1 MVGLVG
7 LDIHIRPCLPDE
19 VNRDG
24 FFLRVI
30 HGNEVRVRSV
40 HHLFAGA
47 AGQAGLALLPLAQ
60 NCCRQELCQGM
71 LSAPCRAGDKI
82 EMGDMPRCQTPA
94 QILFQL
100 FVAKKSVKGHNG
112 VS

>member
-30 HGNEVRVRSV
+30 HGNEVRVRPV
-40 HHLFAGA
+40 QHLFAGA
-47 AGQAGLALLPLAQ
+47 AG
-60 NCCRQELCQGM
+60 
-71 LSAPCRAGDKI
+71 
-82 EMGDMPRCQTPA
+82 
-94 QILFQL
+94 
-100 FVAKKSVKGHNG
+100 
-112 VS
+112 